1 MATVPRTHPLWLD
14 RVPPEEPFPP
24 LDGDTRADV
33 VVLGAGLTGLWTAY
47 YLLESDPALDVLVVE
62 ADAVGSGAAGRG
74 DGWCTADPVLPVA
87 ADEVPPGARA
97 LRQALRDAVVEV
109 GGVAA
114 AEQVDCGF
122 DYGGTVWLAR
132 HPDALEHLAAVARTA
147 TDDDDLH
154 LLGPAETTDLVGADG
169 VLGGLVG
176 HDSARLDP
184 ARLARGLRDV
194 VLARGARVVER
205 THALRVSPRAVVTD
219 RGTVRTRW
227 SVRAL
232 GAWSAGPA
240 GAADRTVASRHAVA
254 VATAPLDAA
263 ARGAVGLGRETF
275 TDVRPL
281 PVRGARTDDGRL
293 LLVDPVGVPAGAGG
307 PTGRD
312 VERAAARL
320 LATGASLF
328 GALDDAPSGPFWTV
342 PLGVARDGEP
352 SVGLDD
358 DGVAWIRGLGS
369 RGAAAANLAG
379 RTVADLVTGADSPL
393 VRLPWVGHRS
403 PAWPAGA
410 LARLDGAVARRRAER
425 ADAAVRVPDGV
436 RLPR

>member
-14 RVPPEEPFPP
+14 RLPTEEPRPP
-24 LDGDTRADV
+24 LDGDSRADV
-33 VVLGAGLTGLWTAY
+33 VVLGAGLSGLWTAY
-47 YLLESDPALDVLVVE
+47 YLLEADPALDVLVVE
-62 ADAVGSGAAGRG
+62 ADVVGGGAAGRG
-74 DGWCTADPVLPVA
+74 DGWCTADPVLPVP
-87 ADEVPPGARA
+87 ADEVPPDGRA

-132 HPDALEHLAAVARTA
+132 HPGALEHLAAVARTA
-147 TDDDDLH
+147 ADDDDLH
-154 LLGPAETTDLVGADG
+154 LLGPAEATDLVGADG

-205 THALRVSPRAVVTD
+205 THAVRVSPRAVVTD

-240 GAADRTVASRHAVA
+240 GDARAVASRHAVA
-254 VATAPLDAA
+254 VTTAPLDAA
-263 ARGAVGLGRETF
+263 AWGAVGLGRESF

-307 PTGRD
+307 PAGRD

-320 LATGASLF
+320 RAALASLF
-328 GALDDAPSGPFWTV
+328 GSLDGAAASLCWTV
-342 PLGVARDGEP
+342 PLGVARDGLP
-352 SVGLDD
+352 SVGLGD

-369 RGAAAANLAG
+369 GGAAAANLAG

-403 PAWPAGA
+403 PAWPAGP
-410 LARLDGAVARRRAER
+410 LRVLDGAVARRRAER
-425 ADAAVRVPDGV
+425 ADATVRVPDGV
-436 RLPR
+436 RTPR